1 VKAWQRIA
9 LRCIAMAPLERPV
22 RAPRVS
28 AERAREIV
36 RRMRERERASDGQT
50 RMEFGNVERIDAAE
64 GA

>member
-36 RRMRERERASDGQT
+36 RRLRERERTCEGHT
-50 RMEFGNVERIDAAE
+50 RMEVGDVGE
-64 GA
+64 